1 MTNVTAFPQVR
12 DFLRKCSLLQYY
24 DRFIS
29 EGFDQ
34 LQSLLDVTEYDLI
47 AMDVKRG
54 HRRRLQREI
63 ASMKGV
69 PQNMPLYIQHGTVL
83 EDSCALADH
92 NASQKIPYVNGT
104 SNSSGATVV
113 SPQIRSRSTRDD
125 DPQDPPDS
133 TEGGSAKR
141 KYKRHPKRDKNAPV
155 KPLSAYVMF
164 AHKVREEY
172 AGQNISFPDM
182 AKIVGDRWKTVNPEV
197 KEAIENEAAK
207 AKEEYQAA
215 MAVYKTTDYWKKYQ
229 EYLKEFKEKYELN
242 TRDSSKSRKR
252 QNIEPSPDSDNAT
265 PSGYSSTRSTSV
277 GYENGSGNISSGSSN
292 GNGNGQHSK
301 HQFLPSSY
309 SNHGYQQQQHHHPNY
324 PPHSSSYI
332 PPYTHYNPS
341 MPPFGYTNNS
351 IGQNVGS
358 TFVTPPSSNSNG
370 TPSTTLADLYA
381 KDDSSA
387 GDDQSQRENVSG
399 SGNGSS
405 NGSSIGSGSGSGGSS
420 SSSTRQVFE
429 DSDNSTSSSN
439 TPPAAFVETEENQS
453 SKQAQKKTRSDR

>member
-12 DFLRKCSLLQYY
+12 DFLRKCNLSQYY

-34 LQSLLDVTEYDLI
+34 LQFERTEIFEELLDVTEYDLI

-133 TEGGSAKR
+133 TEGGSTKR

-172 AGQNISFPDM
+172 AGQNISFPEM
-182 AKIVGDRWKTVNPEV
+182 AKIVGDRLKTVSPEV

-215 MAVYKTTDYWKKYQ
+215 MAVYKTTDYWKAQ
-229 EYLKEFKEKYELN
+229 FFIAA
-242 TRDSSKSRKR
+242 RDSSKSRKR

-309 SNHGYQQQQHHHPNY
+309 SNHGYQQHHPNY

-351 IGQNVGS
+351 IGQNVSS

-370 TPSTTLADLYA
+370 TPSTTLADF
-381 KDDSSA
+381 
-387 GDDQSQRENVSG
+387 
-399 SGNGSS
+399 
-405 NGSSIGSGSGSGGSS
+405 
-420 SSSTRQVFE
+420 TRQVFE

-453 SKQAQKKTRSDR
+453 SKQAQKKTRTDR